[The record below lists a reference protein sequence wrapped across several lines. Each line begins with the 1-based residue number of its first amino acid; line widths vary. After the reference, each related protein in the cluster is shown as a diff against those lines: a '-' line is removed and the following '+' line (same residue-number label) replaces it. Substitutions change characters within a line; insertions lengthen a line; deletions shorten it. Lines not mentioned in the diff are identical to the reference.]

1 MSKTDLDWL
10 CENASPEEVKRL
22 MRLVHEWSQG
32 DEQSFPVQLAL
43 LTRAQWRAAAMIP
56 RLVDESRQL
65 MELKLAEQ
73 RQQAAA
79 LVQNFS
85 DTADDKA
92 EALSAIVTTHTKS
105 MNQAVAKVQV
115 QMTNAESV
123 ATLIRSEL
131 ESGTLAW
138 KQARAGYEAERQKLE
153 QTRQELDSRNAR
165 RDWLWAGLVLL
176 GMIALGIGIG
186 VAIGSRIAH

>member
-1 MSKTDLDWL
+1 MGNTDLDWL
-10 CENASPEEVKRL
+10 CEGASPEEVKRL

-56 RLVDESRQL
+56 KLVDESRKL
-65 MELKLAEQ
+65 TELKLAEH

-105 MNQAVAKVQV
+105 MDQAVAKVQA
-115 QMTNAESV
+115 QLTSAESV
-123 ATLIRSEL
+123 AALIRSEL
-131 ESGTLAW
+131 ESGALAW
-138 KQARAGYEAERQKLE
+138 KQAKVGYEAERQKLE
-153 QTRQELDSRNAR
+153 QARQELDARNAR
-165 RDWLWAGLVLL
+165 RDWLWIGLILL
-176 GMIALGIGIG
+176 GMIALGI
-186 VAIGSRIAH
+186 AIGLRIAR